1 MTGVF
6 IKPRNLDTDRYG
18 GKMIWRDTGRRQPST
33 NQRERLGTDPSL
45 TALRRNPPYQ
55 HREFRIVLP

>member
-33 NQRERLGTDPSL
+33 NQEERSETNSPSQPL
-45 TALRRNPPYQ
+45 ERTNPANILISD
-55 HREFRIVLP
+55 F